1 MVFNR
6 IFVYEVKKGDII
18 HFLKRDE
25 IEIVD
30 KGSSD
35 PVMGEIKTD
44 KNEYSMDFIAR
55 WESFGFLKILPKNEK
70 GKK

>member
-1 MVFNR
+1 MKLR
-6 IFVYEVKKGDII
+6 KGDKI
-18 HFLKRDE
+18 HFIQRNE
-25 IEIVD
+25 TEVIE

-35 PVMGEIKTD
+35 SVMGEIKTD

>member
-1 MVFNR
+1 MKLR
-6 IFVYEVKKGDII
+6 KGDKI
-18 HFLKRDE
+18 HFLKRNE
-25 IEIVD
+25 IEVVE

-55 WESFGFLKILPKNEK
+55 WKNFGFLKILPKN
-70 GKK
+70 GKAEN

>member
-1 MVFNR
+1 MKLR
-6 IFVYEVKKGDII
+6 KGDKI

-25 IEIVD
+25 IEVVE

-44 KNEYSMDFIAR
+44 KNEYSMDFISR
-55 WESFGFLKILPKNEK
+55 WKDFGFLKIIPKNEK
-70 GKK
+70 GEK

>member
-1 MVFNR
+1 MKLR
-6 IFVYEVKKGDII
+6 KGDRI

-25 IEIVD
+25 VEVVE

-44 KNEYSMDFIAR
+44 KNEYSMDFISR
-55 WESFGFLKILPKNEK
+55 WKDFGFLKIIPKNEK
-70 GKK
+70 GEK

>member
-1 MVFNR
+1 MKL
-6 IFVYEVKKGDII
+6 KKGDKI
-18 HFLKRDE
+18 HFLQRDV
-25 IEIVD
+25 IEIIE

-44 KNEYSMDFIAR
+44 KNEYSMDFISR
-55 WESFGFLKILPKNEK
+55 WKEFGFLKIIPKNEK

>member
-1 MVFNR
+1 MKLR
-6 IFVYEVKKGDII
+6 KGDKI

-25 IEIVD
+25 VEVVE

-44 KNEYSMDFIAR
+44 KNEYSMDFISR
-55 WESFGFLKILPKNEK
+55 WKDFGFLKIIPKNEK

>member
-1 MVFNR
+1 MKLR
-6 IFVYEVKKGDII
+6 KGDRI

-25 IEIVD
+25 IEIVE

>member
-1 MVFNR
+1 MKLR
-6 IFVYEVKKGDII
+6 KGDRI

-25 IEIVD
+25 IEIVE

-44 KNEYSMDFIAR
+44 KNEYSMDFILR
-55 WESFGFLKILPKNEK
+55 WKDFGFLKIIPKNGKTEK
-70 GKK
+70 

>member
-1 MVFNR
+1 MKLR
-6 IFVYEVKKGDII
+6 KGDRI

-25 IEIVD
+25 IEVVE

-55 WESFGFLKILPKNEK
+55 WESFCFLKILPNNEK

>member
-1 MVFNR
+1 MKLR
-6 IFVYEVKKGDII
+6 KGDRI

-25 IEIVD
+25 IEIVE

-44 KNEYSMDFIAR
+44 KNEYSMDFISR
-55 WESFGFLKILPKNEK
+55 WESFGFLKILSKNGKAEK
-70 GKK
+70 